1 MTAMLHKPNGWNEP
15 LNQMTEEEW
24 QEYFRLREDL
34 DVEYSEE
41 ELDEAL
47 LKINQLLKNK
57 NNQEAEI
64 LLAKIPADPRLAYRW
79 KLGLGLKE
87 VMYLNLSDAKK
98 AFPDEF

>member
-1 MTAMLHKPNGWNEP
+1 MTDMLHKPNGWNEP

-57 NNQEAEI
+57 NEALRAYLWKHE
-64 LLAKIPADPRLAYRW
+64 DPD
-79 KLGLGLKE
+79 
-87 VMYLNLSDAKK
+87 LNS
-98 AFPDEF
+98 

>member
-1 MTAMLHKPNGWNEP
+1 MTDLLHKPNGWNEP

-41 ELDEAL
+41 ELEKAL
-47 LKINQLLKNK
+47 LKINELLKNK
-57 NNQEAEI
+57 CDREAEE
-64 LLAKIPADPRLAYRW
+64 LMFSIPLEPFYAYRL

-87 VMYLNLSDAKK
+87 VMYHNLSSAKK
-98 AFPDEF
+98 EFPGEF